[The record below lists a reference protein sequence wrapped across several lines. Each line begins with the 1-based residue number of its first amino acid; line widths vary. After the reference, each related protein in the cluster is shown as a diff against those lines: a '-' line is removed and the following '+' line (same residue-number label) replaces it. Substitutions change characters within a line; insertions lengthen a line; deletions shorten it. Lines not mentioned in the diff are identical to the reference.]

1 MAKLKASTLIE
12 VIVSLVIISTV
23 MTIAMM
29 TYVNI
34 IQSDDLTRKTEAN
47 LYISKLSNDIKAEHE
62 FIDDVITE
70 NEITYQ
76 VSFSDYDKTKGLLLL
91 EIVAV
96 SNQEKE
102 LAKLNEVILDD

>member
-34 IQSDDLTRKTEAN
+34 IQSDDITRRTESN
-47 LYISKLSNDIKAEHE
+47 LYISKLSNDIKSAHE

-76 VSFSDYDKTKGLLLL
+76 ITFSDYDKTKGLIRM
-91 EIVAV
+91 EIVAT
-96 SNQEKE
+96 SNNEKV
-102 LAKLNEVILDD
+102 LAKLNEVIFDD